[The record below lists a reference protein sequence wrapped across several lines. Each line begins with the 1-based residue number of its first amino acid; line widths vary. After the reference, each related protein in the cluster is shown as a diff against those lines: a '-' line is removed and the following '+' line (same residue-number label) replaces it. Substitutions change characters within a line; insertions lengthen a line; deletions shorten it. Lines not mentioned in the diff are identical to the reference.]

1 VQDVIQQ
8 ALEVLRVKL
17 DTMLEACDPR
27 LASAAAQQQQQQQQ
41 QAPPDMY
48 MGNGMA
54 NGGYDSYGGGAFAD
68 GYTGHGGYDPG
79 PNAYY

>member
-8 ALEVLRVKL
+8 ALEVLRGKL
-17 DTMLEACDPR
+17 ETMLAACDP
-27 LASAAAQQQQQQQQ
+27 AAEAAAAQQQHQH
-41 QAPPDMY
+41 APPNMY
-48 MGNGMA
+48 MGNGMQ

-79 PNAYY
+79 QNALY